1 MHRHTL
7 IPVVQ
12 PQYPLLHKGLAVIPN
27 FLSSSPAAG
36 SLHSETSLVSF
47 RTRAN
52 HFSFT
57 HNSLQ
62 LQVSPLT
69 LHTVD
74 QGVSVLQ
81 KRKFYTIFTSRQI
94 FCNFYPTDP
103 RQDKK
108 KASRKRKTPCT
119 HRFFLLSLKP
129 LTHSFTFVRCAPAHT
144 NTLDDSC
151 LSFHSSLSLA
161 SRDARFV
168 QISLIRY
175 KFSATIKLKT
185 NT

>member
-12 PQYPLLHKGLAVIPN
+12 PQYPLLHKGLALIPN

-47 RTRAN
+47 RT

-62 LQVSPLT
+62 LQLQVSPLT
-69 LHTVD
+69 LPTVD

-119 HRFFLLSLKP
+119 HRFFLLSTKT
-129 LTHSFTFVRCAPAHT
+129 THTLVHVR
-144 NTLDDSC
+144 SVR
-151 LSFHSSLSLA
+151 
-161 SRDARFV
+161 SR
-168 QISLIRY
+168 SY
-175 KFSATIKLKT
+175 
-185 NT
+185 